1 MAQESWYLHSSAVP
15 EHEQR
20 LCVAVAWRMTD
31 AELQAE
37 RVALLVEQRELER
50 RPRAS
55 PSHAGDFAG
64 HAEHRQRLKAH
75 QERLRTYHH
84 ALQQRPNR
92 PRRYV
97 E

>member
-20 LCVAVAWRMTD
+20 LSVSIS
-31 AELQAE
+31 
-37 RVALLVEQRELER
+37 R
-50 RPRAS
+50 RPTS
-55 PSHAGDFAG
+55 PAMLSTAND
-64 HAEHRQRLKAH
+64 LKAH

-84 ALQQRPNR
+84 VLQQRPNG